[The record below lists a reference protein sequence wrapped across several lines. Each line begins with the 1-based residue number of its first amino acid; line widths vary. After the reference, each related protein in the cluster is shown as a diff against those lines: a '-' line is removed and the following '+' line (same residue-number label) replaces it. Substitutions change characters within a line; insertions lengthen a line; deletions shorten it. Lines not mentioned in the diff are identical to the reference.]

1 MMIEQMIQMNRIIN
15 SGGIVFGGRICGQ
28 LMLSRAF
35 GDWELKPFGVINV
48 PHVIRKVI
56 EATDKYLVIGSDGIW
71 DVFQDD
77 DMYLLS
83 KKIRRTDEFCKII
96 IPEAMGRGTMD
107 NISCFVIKLN

>member
-1 MMIEQMIQMNRIIN
+1 
-15 SGGIVFGGRICGQ
+15 
-28 LMLSRAF
+28 MLSRAF

-83 KKIRRTDEFCKII
+83 KKIRRTDEFCKIMLDKQESI
-96 IPEAMGRGTMD
+96 
-107 NISCFVIKLN
+107 

>member
-1 MMIEQMIQMNRIIN
+1 
-15 SGGIVFGGRICGQ
+15 
-28 LMLSRAF
+28 MLSRAF

-77 DMYLLS
+77 NMYLLS
-83 KKIRRTDEFCKII
+83 KKIRRTDEFVKII
-96 IPEAMGRGTMD
+96 IQEAIGRGTMD